1 MIADMISNKKLLIG
15 NKLLFKERI
24 LSVSTVF
31 ITQSY
36 FQVPKYVRLNCT
48 HFLL

>member
-1 MIADMISNKKLLIG
+1 MIADMISNTKLLIG
-15 NKLLFKERI
+15 NKLFFRERI

-31 ITQSY
+31 IAQSY
-36 FQVPKYVRLNCT
+36 FQVPKDVRINCT